1 MDTNKM
7 KKKKFFVFY
16 CYGTGGVWYYIYA
29 YSKEA
34 IEKVFP
40 EMYVF
45 ETPPKRFQSRHTH
58 VIENDPESYIYDIDN
73 LHGLLKDYVDNE
85 QKDNYNYQH
94 PDKKGPFVDDPW
106 FGQGRFRSSLIGGF
120 LSSGCCQWNQ
130 PGLPVTIFFD

>member
-94 PDKKGPFVDDPW
+94 PDKKGPFVDDP
-106 FGQGRFRSSLIGGF
+106 
-120 LSSGCCQWNQ
+120 
-130 PGLPVTIFFD
+130 

>member
-1 MDTNKM
+1 M
-7 KKKKFFVFY
+7 KKKKFIFFY
-16 CYGTGGVWYYIYA
+16 DYGTGGVWYYIYA

-73 LHGLLKDYVDNE
+73 LHGLLKDYVDNSS
-85 QKDNYNYQH
+85 KL
-94 PDKKGPFVDDPW
+94 DKKWLSKATKMKKKDFNKHIKIIKKSIGLRDD
-106 FGQGRFRSSLIGGF
+106 
-120 LSSGCCQWNQ
+120 
-130 PGLPVTIFFD
+130 